1 MTKHEYINLVAIH
14 YITLHKL
21 KHCTTQITKTHQ
33 IEKKKLK
40 SNSAHEK
47 TATLFSEISKVIEIE
62 RRWVTQKSLW
72 RLTIISVL
80 F

>member
-40 SNSAHEK
+40 KQQHTRENGN
-47 TATLFSEISKVIEIE
+47 TLFRNI
-62 RRWVTQKSLW
+62 
-72 RLTIISVL
+72 
-80 F
+80 